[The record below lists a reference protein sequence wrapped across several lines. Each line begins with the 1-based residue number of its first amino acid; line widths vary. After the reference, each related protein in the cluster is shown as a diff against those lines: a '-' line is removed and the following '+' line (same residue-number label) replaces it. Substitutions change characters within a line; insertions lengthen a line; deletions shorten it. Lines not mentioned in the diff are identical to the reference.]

1 MAELRLLVLHY
12 HLLPGGVT
20 SVIRDSLVALDRY
33 GSWNS
38 IRVKLLIGS
47 PIAAGVFLRQLEGS
61 PAGRLKAEVEILPA
75 LAYRN
80 QGWPS
85 RSRFEADVGE
95 LSRQLEEACHRH
107 RAQLLWAHNPTLGKN
122 PAVTAALDRLVQQ
135 QPGLRV
141 LFHLHDFAECGRP
154 ANLEALRRCYPGGGL
169 EEIYPSGP
177 ALTLVTLTESARQ
190 RLLRVGYPERGVAAL
205 PDPVVARGKG
215 VGHLEGGLHLG
226 SGWFFP

>member
-1 MAELRLLVLHY
+1 MAELRLIVLHY

-20 SVIRDSLVALDRY
+20 SVIRDSLVALDRH
-33 GSWNS
+33 GGWDS
-38 IRVKLLIGS
+38 IRAKLLIGS
-47 PIAAGVFLRQLEGS
+47 RGAVKAFLRQLDDS
-61 PAGRLKAEVEILPA
+61 LSGRLKAEVEIVPA
-75 LAYRN
+75 LAYRSR
-80 QGWPS
+80 GWPS

-122 PAVTAALDRLVQQ
+122 PAVTAALNRLVQQ

-169 EEIYPSGP
+169 EAIYPSGP
-177 ALTLVTLTESARQ
+177 A
-190 RLLRVGYPERGVAAL
+190 
-205 PDPVVARGKG
+205 
-215 VGHLEGGLHLG
+215 
-226 SGWFFP
+226 